1 MTIKACDEPLT
12 IIQQSHMIHENS
24 NYLLLELYFFYI
36 DMKCSLGADLSEM
49 KVAQAL
55 AMHIQLHQSDVLHGL
70 GQEDFG

>member
-1 MTIKACDEPLT
+1 MRTV
-12 IIQQSHMIHENS
+12 IIYCWSFV
-24 NYLLLELYFFYI
+24 FFYI